1 MLNGFYCL
9 GEMSFGVGAL
19 LRANVK
25 LVDLAVQMVIKLVF
39 VIFTIFPVAG
49 NFLLSPQPSDLQE
62 SVSTFRQHF

>member
-25 LVDLAVQMVIKLVF
+25 LVDLAVQMVIKLQS
-39 VIFTIFPVAG
+39 
-49 NFLLSPQPSDLQE
+49 L
-62 SVSTFRQHF
+62 